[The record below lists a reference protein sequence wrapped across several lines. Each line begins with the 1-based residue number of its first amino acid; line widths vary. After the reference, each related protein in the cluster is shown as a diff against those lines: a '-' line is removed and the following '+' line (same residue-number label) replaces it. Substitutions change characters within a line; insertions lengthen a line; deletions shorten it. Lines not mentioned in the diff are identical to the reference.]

1 MLIQPSNN
9 TSKLK
14 RAKGAGMFAENYLE
28 AVVIS
33 GNRPDGVID
42 DCPVVA
48 PEKTGGG
55 AAQLQVL
62 VLEDDLLQLE
72 LLVDH
77 LQSVGLKATGV
88 TTIAEA
94 RDRLNHAKF
103 SLAIFDVQLP
113 DGSGLDLCN
122 SIADDSRFCNMP
134 TIVLSSLNQANMVRQ
149 TRAAGATFYIGKPY
163 DPNVLLTVI
172 ERSLGIDLQ

>member
-1 MLIQPSNN
+1 
-9 TSKLK
+9 
-14 RAKGAGMFAENYLE
+14 MFSESFLNPIAS
-28 AVVIS
+28 S
-33 GNRPDGVID
+33 GGLPGVLNVE
-42 DCPVVA
+42 CPIPA
-48 PEKTGGG
+48 LEKTGGG
-55 AAQLQVL
+55 QAQLQVL

-88 TTIAEA
+88 TTIAAA
-94 RDRLNHAKF
+94 RERLDQAKF
-103 SLAIFDVQLP
+103 NLAIFDVQLP
-113 DGSGLDLCN
+113 DGSGLELCN

-134 TIVLSSLNQANMVRQ
+134 TIVLSSMNQANMVRQ

>member
-1 MLIQPSNN
+1 
-9 TSKLK
+9 
-14 RAKGAGMFAENYLE
+14 MFAENNLE
-28 AVVIS
+28 SVLTS
-33 GNRPDGVID
+33 GNRLDGIAD

-48 PEKTGGG
+48 PEKTGSGG
-55 AAQLQVL
+55 AQLQVL

-72 LLVDH
+72 LLVEH
-77 LQSVGLKATGV
+77 LQSVGLKATGA

-94 RDRLNHAKF
+94 RERLNNAKF

-122 SIADDSRFCNMP
+122 SIADDSRFCNLP
-134 TIVLSSLNQANMVRQ
+134 TIVLSSMNQANMVRQ
-149 TRAAGATFYIGKPY
+149 TRAAGATYFIGKPY

>member
-1 MLIQPSNN
+1 MFSENFLNPIASSGSLPGVLNVECPIPS
-9 TSKLK
+9 L
-14 RAKGAGMFAENYLE
+14 
-28 AVVIS
+28 
-33 GNRPDGVID
+33 
-42 DCPVVA
+42 
-48 PEKTGGG
+48 EKTGGG
-55 AAQLQVL
+55 DAQLQVL

-94 RDRLNHAKF
+94 RDRLDNAKF

-113 DGSGLDLCN
+113 DGSGLELCN

-134 TIVLSSLNQANMVRQ
+134 TIVLSSMNQANMVRK